1 MSKGTIKVNPRYY
14 RWHVDPGV
22 DWVEK
27 NTSYATLNWEIPIE
41 QAALVLVDVW
51 DRHYIRDTEARG
63 EAVVQEKILPLLPF
77 CRKAG
82 LQLIH
87 APSPGRDMAMNHP
100 KWVNL
105 VSKEENASGRDME
118 WPPSEFRSKSG
129 DFAQYAR
136 PFEPRS
142 KEREDRVSELAMHP
156 QVQPE
161 GDEVVIAYGEELH
174 RYCKQQGIL
183 FLFYLGFNT
192 NACILHRDYGTLE
205 MARYG
210 YEIIMLRDCTTG
222 MESFETHDELW
233 QTRGA
238 ITILEMFGKYSITS
252 DELIAGLPD

>member
-1 MSKGTIKVNPRYY
+1 MEKHIHIHPRYY

-22 DWVEK
+22 EWVEK
-27 NTSYATLNWEIPIE
+27 NTSYATLDWRIPIE

-51 DRHYIRDTEARG
+51 DRHYITDTEARG
-63 EAVVQEKILPLLPF
+63 EAVVQDRILPLLPH

-82 LQLIH
+82 LHLIH
-87 APSPGRDMAMNHP
+87 APSPGRDLATSHP

-105 VSKEENASGRDME
+105 LTEEERLASRDAD
-118 WPPSEFRSKSG
+118 WPPKAFRNKSG
-129 DFAQYAR
+129 AFETFAR

-142 KEREDRVSELAMHP
+142 QEREARVAKLAMHP

-161 GDEVVIAYGEELH
+161 GDDVVIAYGEELH
-174 RYCKQQGIL
+174 RYCKQKGIL

-210 YEIIMLRDCTTG
+210 YDIIMLRDCTTG
-222 MESFETHDELW
+222 MESFETRDELW

-238 ITILEMFGKYSITS
+238 VLILEMFGKYSVTS
-252 DELIAGLPD
+252 DELIAGLPA